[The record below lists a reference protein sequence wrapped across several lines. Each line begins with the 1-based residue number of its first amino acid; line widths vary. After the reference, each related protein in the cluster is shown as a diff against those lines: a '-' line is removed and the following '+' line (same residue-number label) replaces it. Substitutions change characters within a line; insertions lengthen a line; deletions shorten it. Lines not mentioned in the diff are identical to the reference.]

1 MAAVS
6 KPTERV
12 TGLGWKRWTMVGIAG
27 LAMLALALCL
37 GLPWWVK
44 SSGAHLAS
52 QALGRQVTIDE
63 FSVAPW
69 RLGVALEGLRISGA
83 DGKSEPLLEV
93 QSIDAALSLRSLWFA
108 SPVVEHLSITRPV
121 LRLSHLSAGHYDID
135 DLLARFASPKT
146 PGEAESPPPKLA
158 VYNISLREGQVLLD
172 DQPAH
177 RQHQLSELALDLP
190 FVSTLDADVKVHVQ
204 PQASGRLNGVYFGG
218 KGQALP
224 FAEHREAKLDFK
236 LEGFD
241 LAPYIDYLPR
251 DLPLRLKQGR
261 VDAALALKFQ
271 QPRGQAPN
279 VGLSGSLD
287 LAKFALQTPGGDP
300 WLSWRDLHIE
310 LRDVQPLRRQLDFGS
325 IQWKSPEVALS
336 RDARG
341 QLCLPG
347 ASVKAESNPAKAEV
361 PEARVSK
368 AQAPATP
375 WRVSSAGLEVTDG
388 RVSWRDASLASPV
401 VLSVF
406 DLRTQVGAVAWP
418 LKAEVPIEW
427 GMSISPEA
435 AAAQTAAKLSG
446 QGRLS
451 PDALNMDWRVS
462 ALDLHSFEPYARPF
476 LQARVKG
483 RLDVAGQIQLKAP
496 LLVDPVQRLALGLR
510 ELELRGLSLSALT
523 GPETLLSLGALGLD
537 QLDVDLGAQQ
547 LVAGQ
552 LKLSRPVVALK
563 RDLQGVWNFQ
573 ALSAHKT
580 ILAQKEDQSKP
591 TLPPS
596 SKAADRPWSLQLKK
610 LNLEQGLV
618 QVTDA
623 ATRGSP
629 AAFKIE
635 QLGLSVADLAWP
647 ASRGAIPVN
656 LSFKLGALTSGGK
669 TRSNTDSK
677 ALGSLQWQ
685 GQASLEPM
693 SASGRLRLDRL
704 PLHLAEGYLDPALGL
719 HLQKLELGLRSDF
732 NVSLLPAGLQARA
745 SGDALLAD
753 LKLQQSRRIDGQQV
767 VGEDLLD
774 WQAMKLNG
782 FKLELQ
788 PGQVPQLSVG
798 EASLSDFYARVII
811 NEAGQINLR
820 ELGAGDAAREARPS
834 KASMQP
840 NQNSGIPLA
849 PDAKEVALNG
859 AASQAAASPAPMAVS
874 VGQVLLEK
882 GRVDFSDRFV
892 RPNYSARLTELRG
905 SLGAVSSTKTD
916 MAPLTLRGRV
926 AGTGLL
932 DITGQLN
939 PLGKPLALDLTAS
952 ATDIELAPLSPYA
965 AKYVGYGLERGK
977 FSSKL
982 QYKIDPDGRLSANNQ
997 IILNQLTFGD
1007 KVDSPDATKLPVLF
1021 AVSLLKDKDGVI
1033 DIELPV
1039 SGSLNDPQFSLGG
1052 LIWKVIVNL
1061 FSKAITSPFSLF
1073 AGSGGADLSRM
1084 EFVPG
1089 TAQAS
1094 APADLDKVAKMLN
1107 ERPGLAL
1114 TITAWADPLGER
1126 EAMKQRQLDE
1136 ALFAERKRE
1145 LQRQRTGASF
1155 ATAQEEIKDLGP
1167 LSDAEKA
1174 RLLKVVY
1181 ESSKLPTK
1189 PRNFLGMAKDI
1200 PAAEMRR
1207 LLLDSFEVSEERV
1220 RQLAL
1225 ERGVVLRDALIAK
1238 GLPNGRLFLGAPRLL
1253 PPQVLPAKEAA
1264 ASAPAQEA
1272 PPAQAWAPYAELKL
1286 SSH

>member
-1 MAAVS
+1 MGGFAV
-6 KPTERV
+6 
-12 TGLGWKRWTMVGIAG
+12 
-27 LAMLALALCL
+27 LAVLILALCL
-37 GLPWWVK
+37 GLPLWVK
-44 SSGAHLAS
+44 SSGALLAS

-63 FSVAPW
+63 FSVSPW
-69 RLGVALEGLRISGA
+69 RLGVSMGGLRVAGVNSLA
-83 DGKSEPLLEV
+83 QSEPFLEV
-93 QSIDAALSLRSLWFA
+93 QRIEAAVSLRSLWYGR
-108 SPVVEHLSITRPV
+108 PVLEHLNITRPV
-121 LRLSHLSAGHYDID
+121 LRVSRLSAGRYDFD
-135 DLLARFASPKT
+135 DLVSRLASPKT
-146 PGEAESPPPKLA
+146 PAEAQSPPPKLA
-158 VYNISLREGQVLLD
+158 LYNIGLREGQVLLD
-172 DQPAH
+172 DRPAH
-177 RQHQLSELALDLP
+177 RKHQLSELTLDLP

-204 PQASGRLNGVYFGG
+204 PQASGRLNGVQFGG
-218 KGQALP
+218 QGQALP
-224 FAEHREAKLDFK
+224 FADHREAKLDFK

-241 LAPYIDYLPR
+241 LGPYIDYLPR
-251 DLPLRLKQGR
+251 DLPLQLKQGR
-261 VDAALALKFQ
+261 VDAALSLQFL
-271 QPRGQAPN
+271 QPRAQAPN
-279 VGLSGSLD
+279 VSLSGSLD
-287 LAKFALQTPGGDP
+287 LRQFSLHTPGGEP
-300 WLSWRDLHIE
+300 WLSWRDLHLE
-310 LRDVQPLRRQLDFGS
+310 LRDVQPLRRQLALGV
-325 IQWKSPEVALS
+325 IKWKSPELALS
-336 RDARG
+336 RDKRG
-341 QLCLPG
+341 QLWVPG
-347 ASVKAESNPAKAEV
+347 PGVPADGRPAKVEAVKADSAKSAAAA
-361 PEARVSK
+361 PQGSASAKPWQVSL
-368 AQAPATP
+368 
-375 WRVSSAGLEVTDG
+375 AGMDISEG
-388 RVSWRDASLASPV
+388 RVHWRDDSLAAPV
-401 VLSVF
+401 ELSVS
-406 DLRTQVGAVAWP
+406 DLHTQVGAVAWP
-418 LKAEVPIEW
+418 LKAAAPFEW
-427 GMSISPEA
+427 GLSVRPEA
-435 AAAQTAAKLSG
+435 AHVPTAASLSG
-446 QGRLS
+446 QGSLS
-451 PDALNMDWRVS
+451 PDAISMDWRIS
-462 ALDLHSFEPYARPF
+462 GLNLHALEPYARPF

-483 RLDVAGQIQLKAP
+483 RLDVAGQIQLK
-496 LLVDPVQRLALGLR
+496 DPMAADPAKRLSLSLR
-510 ELELRGLSLSALT
+510 DLDLRTLSLSAVSS
-523 GPETLLSLGALGLD
+523 PEALFSLGALGLN
-537 QLDVDLGAQQ
+537 QLDIEMGAQR

-552 LKLSRPVVALK
+552 LKLSRPVLALK
-563 RDLQGVWNFQ
+563 RDLQGAWNFQ
-573 ALSAHKT
+573 SF
-580 ILAQKEDQSKP
+580 LAQKPAAAQMDAQKVSTAP
-591 TLPPS
+591 QP
-596 SKAADRPWSLQLKK
+596 SKAQDRPWTLQLKK
-610 LNLEQGLV
+610 LSVEQGLL
-618 QVTDA
+618 QLNDA
-623 ATRGSP
+623 ATRGAP

-647 ASRGAIPVN
+647 AARGAMP
-656 LSFKLGALTSGGK
+656 LSLNFKLGALAGASKAKTSA
-669 TRSNTDSK
+669 DSR

-685 GQASLEPM
+685 GQASLEPLG
-693 SASGRLRLDRL
+693 ASGRVRIDRL

-719 HLQKLELGLRSDF
+719 YLQKLELGLRSDF
-732 NVSLLPAGLQARA
+732 NVSLLPAGLKAQA

-753 LKLQQSRRIDGQQV
+753 LKLRQSRRIDGQQV

-782 FKLELQ
+782 FKLALQ
-788 PGQVPQLSVG
+788 PGQVPQFSAA

-820 ELGAGDAAREARPS
+820 E
-834 KASMQP
+834 
-840 NQNSGIPLA
+840 
-849 PDAKEVALNG
+849 VG
-859 AASQAAASPAPMAVS
+859 AAEVSKDPRPASSQVKQAEVSKSSEVIAAAAPASAVTQSANQSANQPASTPLPMAVS
-874 VGQVLLEK
+874 IGQVLLEK

-1073 AGSGGADLSRM
+1073 SGSGGADLSQM
-1084 EFVPG
+1084 AFAPG
-1089 TAQAS
+1089 TAALS

-1114 TITAWADPLGER
+1114 TITAWADPVGER
-1126 EAMKQRQLDE
+1126 AAMKQRQLDE
-1136 ALFAERKRE
+1136 ALFSERKRE
-1145 LQRQRTGASF
+1145 LQRQRTGSSF
-1155 ATAQEEIKDLGP
+1155 ASAQEEVRELGP

-1181 ESSKLPTK
+1181 ENTKLPAK
-1189 PRNFLGMAKDI
+1189 PRNFLGLAKDI

-1207 LLLDSFEVSEERV
+1207 LLLDSYVVTEEGV

-1225 ERGVVLRDALIAK
+1225 ERGVVIRDALIAK

-1253 PPQVLPAKEAA
+1253 PAQAAPSPASAASAASPEAA
-1264 ASAPAQEA
+1264 AGSP
-1272 PPAQAWAPYAELKL
+1272 WVPYAELKL